1 MNLSE
6 LMRFCERKSG
16 AVICLEALHCAFVRN
31 SPLQL
36 APDQFLHHG
45 AFCCY
50 HKTHQGLG
58 ECSRNKA
65 RSIEIARRGRAF
77 SGCCPCGIWDLAL
90 PILWRGELT
99 GVLYLGGFAGRP
111 RPELYPQGFPRTAV
125 TEARKR
131 ELLRLGNFIAEFIRI
146 ELERN
151 RDSWPVRGDDAS
163 YLLLAKHFIEQNYYL
178 PISLAD
184 FAEQL
189 KMNPTYLGG
198 ILKRTGG
205 KTFRQLLNERRIHE
219 AKLRIQLH
227 VEESIQSIAAGCGF
241 PDSNYFCSVFKK
253 LTGCAPTV
261 YRKRFQT
268 SGFMENL

>member
-151 RDSWPVRGDDAS
+151 RDSWPVRGDEAS
-163 YLLLAKHFIEQNYYL
+163 YLALARHFIDQNYNL
-178 PISLAD
+178 PIGLTD
-184 FAEQL
+184 LAEQL
-189 KMNPTYLGG
+189 RMNPNYLGG
-198 ILKRTGG
+198 ILKRAGG